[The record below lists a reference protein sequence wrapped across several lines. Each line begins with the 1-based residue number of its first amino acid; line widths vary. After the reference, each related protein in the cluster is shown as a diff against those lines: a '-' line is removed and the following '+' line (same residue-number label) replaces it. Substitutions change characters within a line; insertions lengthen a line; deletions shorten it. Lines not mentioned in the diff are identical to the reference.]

1 MLTLIFVV
9 MHSYGRRSKGL
20 YAECLLFSVKAGVR
34 FEVKCRWIFFFGK
47 KGNNL
52 CSLLMGYSLQ
62 WIFSKYFKSRV
73 EWIIIKPK
81 TKSTINA

>member
-20 YAECLLFSVKAGVR
+20 YAECLLFSVKAGVK
-34 FEVKCRWIFFFGK
+34 FEVKCRLIFFGK

-52 CSLLMGYSLQ
+52 CSLLMGYS
-62 WIFSKYFKSRV
+62 R
-73 EWIIIKPK
+73 
-81 TKSTINA
+81 